1 MITRGYII
9 GKIIDDLT
17 LLNMRIDTRN
27 RHALFDLTKFTE
39 DFIKEVLNIVYG
51 LHLVN
56 LNLER
61 SNNPGLDLGDTQ
73 QQIAY
78 QITATKTSQKVND
91 TLRAITDPQLEQ
103 YTKFKVFIMGEK
115 QTSYTLDE
123 TLVERTK
130 FEKDTDIEDI
140 NSLLRAIVVLDS
152 EPLNSLYCLFNREF
166 RQVTIELEEPDRE
179 GNYETSLY
187 NQLERIP
194 DKHPQNAR
202 KLTEFYGEPVI
213 MDDLLE
219 LYRNL
224 ASVPR
229 ITREFLAIIADRG
242 ERSANGYRI
251 LPLTLKHSLHLSENE
266 LWGEIY
272 ILENANLLDSDE
284 TFDDFDNPII
294 FLKLKGSELNGLV
307 DWAKQSDYNLR
318 TLFTILDFTILDEM

>member
-17 LLNMRIDTRN
+17 LLKMRIDARN
-27 RHALFDLTKFTE
+27 KQGLLDLTKFTE
-39 DFIKEVLNIVYG
+39 DFIKDVLNIVYG

-56 LNLER
+56 LNSER

-78 QITATKTSQKVND
+78 QITATKSSQKVND
-91 TLRAITDPQLEQ
+91 TLRTITEPQLEQ
-103 YTKFKVFIMGEK
+103 YTKFKVFVMGEK

-123 TLVERTK
+123 ELVNKTEFK
-130 FEKDTDIEDI
+130 WDTDIEDI

-152 EPLNSLYCLFNREF
+152 ESLDSLYILFNREF

-202 KLTEFYGEPVI
+202 KLTEFYGEPVVF
-213 MDDLLE
+213 DDLLE
-219 LYRNL
+219 LYRRL

-242 ERSANGYRI
+242 KRAVNGYRI
-251 LPLTLKHSLHLSENE
+251 LPLALKHSLHLSENE
-266 LWGEIY
+266 LWGEIC
-272 ILENANLLDSDE
+272 ILESANLIDWDE
-284 TFDDFDNPII
+284 EIGEFDNRINFMI
-294 FLKLKGSELNGLV
+294 LKGSELNGLV
-307 DWAKQSDYNLR
+307 DWAKTCNYNIR
-318 TLFTILDFTILDEM
+318 TLFTILDFTILDKE

>member
-17 LLNMRIDTRN
+17 LLNMRIDARN
-27 RHALFDLTKFTE
+27 KQGLLDLTKFTE
-39 DFIKEVLNIVYG
+39 DFIKDVLNIVYS

-56 LNLER
+56 LNSER

-78 QITATKTSQKVND
+78 QITTIKSSQKVND
-91 TLRAITDPQLEQ
+91 TLRTITEPQLEQ

-115 QTSYTLDE
+115 QTSYSLDDE
-123 TLVERTK
+123 LVNKTGFKR
-130 FEKDTDIEDI
+130 DTDIEDI

-152 EPLNSLYCLFNREF
+152 ESLDSLYILFNREF
-166 RQVTIELEEPDRE
+166 RQVIIELEEPDRE

-194 DKHPQNAR
+194 DKHPKNAR

-213 MDDLLE
+213 LDDLLE
-219 LYRNL
+219 LYRRL

-242 ERSANGYRI
+242 ERAVNGYRI
-251 LPLTLKHSLHLSENE
+251 LPLALRHSLHLSENE
-266 LWGEIY
+266 LWGEIC
-272 ILENANLLDSDE
+272 ILESANLIDWDENFDSY
-284 TFDDFDNPII
+284 DNQIN
-294 FLKLKGSELNGLV
+294 FLILKGIELNGLV
-307 DWAKQSDYNLR
+307 DWAKENNYNLR
-318 TLFTILDFTILDEM
+318 NLFTILDFTILDKT

>member
-17 LLNMRIDTRN
+17 LLNMRIDARN
-27 RHALFDLTKFTE
+27 KQGLLDLTKFTE
-39 DFIKEVLNIVYG
+39 DFIKDVLNIVYG

-56 LNLER
+56 LNSER

-78 QITATKTSQKVND
+78 QITATKSSQKVND
-91 TLRAITDPQLEQ
+91 TLRTITEPQLEQ

-123 TLVERTK
+123 ELVNKTGFKR
-130 FEKDTDIEDI
+130 DTDIEDI

-152 EPLNSLYCLFNREF
+152 ESLDSLYILFNREF

-194 DKHPQNAR
+194 DKHPQNAS

-213 MDDLLE
+213 LEDLLE
-219 LYRNL
+219 LYRRL

-242 ERSANGYRI
+242 ERTVNGYRI
-251 LPLTLKHSLHLSENE
+251 LPLALRHSLHLSENE
-266 LWGEIY
+266 LWGEIC
-272 ILENANLLDSDE
+272 ILEGANLIDWDENFDSY
-284 TFDDFDNPII
+284 DNQIN
-294 FLKLKGSELNGLV
+294 FLILKGIELNGLV
-307 DWAKQSDYNLR
+307 DWAKENNYNLR
-318 TLFTILDFTILDEM
+318 TLFTILDFTILDKT